1 MFSVVENEV
10 EKLRS
15 LSSNEENNKII
26 EQLQIENNRIV
37 EVCKLQ
43 K

>member
-15 LSSNEENNKII
+15 LSSNEENNKIV